1 MTSTRTFLIALA
13 APVLALATSCATDR
27 QVIAQASSMHKDL
40 EPAVVTDHELKDY
53 IQTIGLRIVDSARE
67 LDQQHYGPKSHFEED
82 ANWMFSDQ
90 MAFEFVN
97 SQTLNAFTTGGNY
110 MYIYTELLKTC
121 RSEDELA
128 AVMAHEYGHVYG
140 RHVKKGMNR
149 QYWSIGGAIAAGI
162 GGYALGGKKHGTE
175 YAMLAAGGWMAASQ
189 FVNLGYTR
197 DDEAEADGMGFD
209 FYARAGWD
217 PAHFGDFFQQLIDKG
232 FETKSEAT
240 SDHPSLGSR
249 VAAAKSRAAKLG
261 PDAAGWKKAP
271 VADAARFSA
280 IKQRAEMVA
289 RTMPSDES
297 LEKAQTLL
305 SAVASCV
312 SPTDAPE
319 QTSARERILKQAE
332 AEAEAQQA
340 QGAPKAP

>member
-1 MTSTRTFLIALA
+1 MTSTRTFLAACSAL
-13 APVLALATSCATDR
+13 VLLFASSCATDR
-27 QVIAQASSMHKDL
+27 QVIAQASSAHEEL
-40 EPAVVTDHELKDY
+40 EPAVVTDAEMKSY
-53 IQTIGLRIVDSARE
+53 IQALGRRIVDSARE
-67 LDQQHYGPKSHFEED
+67 LHALHYGPKAHFEED
-82 ANWMFSDQ
+82 ADWMFSDR

-97 SQTLNAFTTGGNY
+97 STTLNAFTTGGEY

-140 RHVKKGMNR
+140 RHVQKGMNR
-149 QYWSIGGAIAAGI
+149 QYWSIGGALAAGI

-197 DDEAEADGMGFD
+197 DDEAEADGLGFD

-217 PAHFGDFFQQLIDKG
+217 PARFGDFFQQLIDKG

-249 VAAAKSRAAKLG
+249 VSAAKARAARLG
-261 PDAAGWKKAP
+261 PESAGWRKAP
-271 VADAARFSA
+271 VADAARFA
-280 IKQRAEMVA
+280 ALKQRAEMIA
-289 RTMPSDES
+289 RTMPNDES
-297 LEKAQTLL
+297 LERAQTLL

-312 SPTDAPE
+312 SPTDNPE
-319 QTSARERILKQAE
+319 QTAARERILRNAE
-332 AEAEAQQA
+332 AERQRAAAEPQ
-340 QGAPKAP
+340 PRR